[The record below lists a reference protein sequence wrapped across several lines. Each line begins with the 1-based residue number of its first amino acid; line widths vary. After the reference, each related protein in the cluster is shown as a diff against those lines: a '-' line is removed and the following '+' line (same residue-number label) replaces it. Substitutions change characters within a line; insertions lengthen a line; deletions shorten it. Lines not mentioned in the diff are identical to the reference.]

1 MGDPLSVAA
10 SIAGLVALADIVF
23 VRAFKYAKEAKGAN
37 QEISALANELQS
49 LSGVLHSLH
58 LRISGL
64 GNDEQ
69 AHTATYR
76 SDLVDSCIRLLVT
89 VRDKLQEHK
98 PGEQEQG
105 PSRSLRKLKWPFSAK
120 ETKSLI
126 TDIERHKSTLTMAL
140 SADSMVAAQRILSS
154 QEKLLSD
161 VDEIKTDL
169 KRRRTFESNLN
180 DFVMSA
186 TLGEKQ
192 KEVLRFFG
200 TVDPTERH
208 QTSVSLRHPNTGLWL
223 LESDEVQE
231 WLNDSSARLWLS
243 GIPGAGKT
251 VLASAVI
258 EAAVEQ
264 CCLDPDKGLAYFY
277 CDYKDEQSQE
287 LTKILGSLAAQLA
300 RQNNESFQVLEK
312 YYDALNFPGKPSVSS
327 AKPSLIHV
335 LQNMS
340 TYFSEVFIV
349 IDALDE
355 CGQNVTAVTESLA
368 CLNAKD
374 GCNIKTLLLSRDEYA
389 IRCCLQDEFT
399 HVSIAARNHDL
410 KLYVA
415 SQIETRMSS
424 GRLRI
429 RNPAL
434 KDEIMEGLVNGSK
447 GMFRWAACQ
456 IDRLCR
462 LSTDKAR
469 RNALNDLPPDLDST
483 YDRILICINK
493 EDEGSRVL
501 VQNTLRWIV
510 FATVPL
516 STEQLREALSIEAGA
531 AALDPDNLPDEESIL
546 DLCSSFI
553 RKSVN
558 GDRLELS
565 HFTVEEYLRSSRIA
579 SNSDLAA
586 YHIDSAASTLIL
598 SQNCLAYLN
607 MQDFDQD
614 VPSTLEAWKDR
625 HKVYPF
631 RIHAVK
637 YWHRYATDQ
646 GSHFEDDL
654 FFGLCQKLFH
664 PDKSMNF
671 LGYAQDALVGSIY
684 NALGQTSIE
693 LTALGKL
700 LFTFVVR
707 SETLKLSSY
716 LSAKEEM

>member
-37 QEISALANELQS
+37 KEISALANELQS

-192 KEVLRFFG
+192 KEVLQFFG

-300 RQNNESFQVLEK
+300 RQNTQSFQVLEK
-312 YYDALNFPGKPSVSS
+312 YYDALNLPGKPSVSS
-327 AKPSLIHV
+327 AKPSLIQV
-335 LQNMS
+335 LQSMS
-340 TYFSEVFIV
+340 THFSEVFIV

-355 CGQNVTAVTESLA
+355 CGQNVTAVAESLA

-434 KDEIMEGLVNGSK
+434 KDEIMEELVNGSK
-447 GMFRWAACQ
+447 GIKSSAADAEPPPLPVRRRSPPPPPPAPPETTSPANPPLSSSPAKQTQEEEQQPRLLLVEDNMVNLKLLQTFLKKQNYTNLTAAENGQ
-456 IDRLCR
+456 IAVD
-462 LSTDKAR
+462 AV
-469 RNALNDLPPDLDST
+469 
-483 YDRILICINK
+483 INLG
-493 EDEGSRVL
+493 ESNRCFDVIFMDISMPVMDG
-501 VQNTLRWIV
+501 
-510 FATVPL
+510 FAATVAIRRF
-516 STEQLREALSIEAGA
+516 ERERRDDSGA
-531 AALDPDNLPDEESIL
+531 ARPPLVSTRPPAYIVALTGLAGTKDEERAYAAGM
-546 DLCSSFI
+546 DLVLTKPVKF
-553 RKSVN
+553 KELKEV
-558 GDRLELS
+558 LEKWGKGERV
-565 HFTVEEYLRSSRIA
+565 FGRVGEG
-579 SNSDLAA
+579 NDG
-586 YHIDSAASTLIL
+586 
-598 SQNCLAYLN
+598 
-607 MQDFDQD
+607 M
-614 VPSTLEAWKDR
+614 
-625 HKVYPF
+625 
-631 RIHAVK
+631 
-637 YWHRYATDQ
+637 
-646 GSHFEDDL
+646 GS
-654 FFGLCQKLFH
+654 
-664 PDKSMNF
+664 
-671 LGYAQDALVGSIY
+671 
-684 NALGQTSIE
+684 
-693 LTALGKL
+693 
-700 LFTFVVR
+700 
-707 SETLKLSSY
+707 
-716 LSAKEEM
+716 